1 MRMTFVVLAGVLGAA
16 LFAGSPSPAWSK
28 DHLIK
33 TTQDHVLKA
42 CGDKVKS
49 GGGVTGCTKCDH
61 DLCRDYNCNSSDKGP
76 KGCTIHVL
84 GRKAPGSGKG
94 RASVGPSHP
103 NGTIVHGDG
112 RRVPKGSPHPA
123 TVNVSGHG
131 TFHGKQVEGANSV
144 GPAKQDSDPP
154 FDRHG
159 GGRSSN
165 NRRH

>member
-1 MRMTFVVLAGVLGAA
+1 MRKALALVAGVLGVA
-16 LFAGSPSPAWSK
+16 LVAGMPGRAEAK

-42 CGDKVKS
+42 CGDKLKS

-61 DLCRDYNCNSSDKGP
+61 DLCRDYNCNSSGVGP

-94 RASVGPSHP
+94 RANVGPRHP

-123 TVNVSGHG
+123 TVHVGGG

-144 GPAKQDSDPP
+144 GPAKEDTKPP
-154 FDRHG
+154 FDFHG
-159 GGRSSN
+159 GGRPHN
-165 NRRH
+165 NPRH